1 MKTLCFLVCM
11 LGLIGFRSV
20 SLGAD
25 LLALEKI
32 PEASQKN
39 VVLILVDDLR
49 FDAMGFMD
57 HPFLKTPNLDRLAR
71 EGTHFS
77 AAYVTTSLCSPSR
90 ASILT
95 GQYAHTHKVINNQ
108 DPYVPGTV
116 FFPQYLQGT
125 GYETA
130 FFGKWHMGGHSDAPQ
145 PGFDHWVS
153 FKGQGTY
160 RPSRDGLN
168 IDGKHTPQQGYMTD
182 ELNQKCADWIK
193 SRNGDKPFF
202 AYLSHKAVHG
212 QFDPAD
218 RHKGIYEDKEWTPP
232 TAIYLENPNDFKK
245 PRWVRDQRNSWHGVD
260 FPYHSNAD
268 QVTLYKRFCE
278 TLLAVDE
285 GVGQLIETLEKKGIL
300 DETLIL
306 FMGDNGYCFGENGL
320 IDKRTAYESSIRV
333 PLLARCPSLFKGG
346 QVCDRVVANIDIAP
360 SILAAAGLKAPGNF
374 QGMNFPPLLTN
385 SEAPWREN
393 LLYEYYWERE
403 FPQTPTM
410 HALRTPDFKFI
421 RYHGIWDTDELYDM
435 RADPLELNNLI
446 NEKEHL
452 ETARTMRRRL
462 FEELKKTDGLNMPF
476 YADHG
481 PESYNLRSSQAKPAA
496 DFPKWFYK

>member
-1 MKTLCFLVCM
+1 MTIARLIAATFAI
-11 LGLIGFRSV
+11 LGFSSGCCRAELPS
-20 SLGAD
+20 
-25 LLALEKI
+25 LEKI
-32 PEASQKN
+32 PATTPRN
-39 VVLILVDDLR
+39 VVLVLVDDLR
-49 FDAMGFMD
+49 FDALGFMD
-57 HPFLKTPNLDRLAR
+57 HPFLKTPNLDRLAK

-116 FFPQYLQGT
+116 FFPQYLQKA
-125 GYETA
+125 GYETG

-145 PGFDHWVS
+145 PGFDRWVS

-160 RPSRDGLN
+160 LPSRDGLN
-168 IDGKHTPQQGYMTD
+168 IDGKHVPQQGYITD
-182 ELNQKCADWIK
+182 ELNQHCIDWINSRK
-193 SRNGDKPFF
+193 SEKPFF
-202 AYLSHKAVHG
+202 AYLSHKGVHG
-212 QFDPAD
+212 QFLPAE
-218 RHKGIYEDKEWTPP
+218 RHKGVYENAQWTPP
-232 TAIYLENPNDFKK
+232 TSIYLENPNDFKK
-245 PRWVRDQRNSWHGVD
+245 PRWVKDQRNSWHGVD

-268 QVTLYKRFCE
+268 QLTLYRRYCE
-278 TLLAVDE
+278 TLLSIDE
-285 GVGQLIETLEKKGIL
+285 GVGQLLETLGKKGIL

-306 FMGDNGYCFGENGL
+306 FMGDNGFCFGDNGL

-346 QVCDRVVANIDIAP
+346 QVCDKVVANIDVAP
-360 SILAAAGLKAPGNF
+360 SILAAAGLEAPGNF
-374 QGMNFPPLLTN
+374 QGMNFLPLLTN
-385 SEAPWREN
+385 AEAQWREN

-446 NEKEHL
+446 NEKEHF
-452 ETARTMRRRL
+452 ETARIMRRRL
-462 FEELKKTDGLNMPF
+462 FEELKRTDGLNMPF
-476 YADHG
+476 YADQG
-481 PESYNLRSSQAKPAA
+481 PGSYNLRSSQAKPGA